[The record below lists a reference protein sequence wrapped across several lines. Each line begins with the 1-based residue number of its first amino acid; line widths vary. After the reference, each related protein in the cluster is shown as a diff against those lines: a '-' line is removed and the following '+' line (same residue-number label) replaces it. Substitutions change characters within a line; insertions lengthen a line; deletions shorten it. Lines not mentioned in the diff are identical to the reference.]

1 MALSEKL
8 SLYLDKVN
16 ALESRERYL
25 LLLLVVFLGVLVLYL
40 VVWAPINSYY
50 ESSLLK
56 RDTQF
61 SLIQYMRAS
70 EKQARAA
77 AGTKVVRA
85 TGQSLITEVSNSAR
99 QLGITLNRIQPEG
112 DSAVS
117 IWIDNVPFNDFIN
130 WIEQLNDRQGI
141 SVEQIS
147 IDRQDAPGLVNTRVV
162 LRG

>member
-77 AGTKVVRA
+77 GGTKVVRA